1 MKVTVPSL
9 AKLNLD
15 LRVLS
20 KRPDG
25 FHELRT
31 IFQTIS
37 LGDRL
42 SIEFDFAKRTQ
53 IDLTSSIDI
62 ADNLVVRSAKLL
74 LEHLNVKAWV
84 RFSLLKR
91 IPMGAG
97 LGGGS
102 SNAASVLLALPA
114 LAGKSVPQPELV
126 RLAES
131 LGSDVPFF
139 LYGGTALGIGK
150 GTELY
155 PLPDQPGHAALVI
168 ATGIHVSTADAYR
181 TLGRDASNPLTSEA
195 QSLMLGRGSQATLG
209 LQRSEIAKQSRERW
223 RAIILEFQT
232 GAWALAAHPLDQ
244 IPVKNDFENVVFGQH
259 PELARVVRKLKR
271 LGARP
276 ALMTGSGSAI
286 FGVFP
291 SESEAL
297 AAASHFPIGTA
308 HSVRFVTRRRYQVVM
323 APGACQRRENRCP
336 PLNRLEPCSPTSKCS
351 AAQPTAP

>member
-15 LRVLS
+15 LRVLA
-20 KRPDG
+20 KRSDG

-42 SIEFDFAKRTQ
+42 TIDFDFAKRTQ
-53 IDLTSSIDI
+53 IDLSSSIDI
-62 ADNLVVRSAKLL
+62 PDNLVVRSAKLL
-74 LEHLNVKAWV
+74 LEHLKMKAWV

-114 LAGKSVPQPELV
+114 LAGKHVAMLELV

-139 LYGGTALGIGK
+139 LYGGTALGIGR

-155 PLPDQPGHAALVI
+155 PLPDLPPHPALVV
-168 ATGIHVSTADAYR
+168 ATGVHVSTAEAYR
-181 TLGRDASNPLTSEA
+181 TLGRDVTDALTS
-195 QSLMLGRGSQATLG
+195 QAE
-209 LQRSEIAKQSRERW
+209 SP
-223 RAIILEFQT
+223 ILREFQT
-232 GAWALAAHPLDQ
+232 SAWALAAHRLSRLRQDQ
-244 IPVKNDFENVVFGQH
+244 IPLRNDFEEAVFGRH
-259 PELARVVRKLKR
+259 PELVRVARKLKR
-271 LGARP
+271 LGAKP

-286 FGVFP
+286 FGLFAAH
-291 SESEAL
+291 SEAA
-297 AAASHFPIGTA
+297 AAASRFPLGTA
-308 HSVRFVTRRRYQVVM
+308 FPVRFVTRRRYRQM
-323 APGACQRRENRCP
+323 WDRA
-336 PLNRLEPCSPTSKCS
+336 LNRGETTDVRP
-351 AAQPTAP
+351 